1 MKITLLGMGCC
12 FSGEDETEGP
22 RQASERDPL
31 LGGSSTP
38 IANGPRSLD
47 ESHNHSSGPI
57 SRTDEQSLLSRILH
71 QTAHNVIDV
80 SSTEP
85 HSIERTEYME
95 RSRQYMSKLSAVNGS
110 TLQNTSDLPNGVKV
124 PQTVLASEPIP
135 QGDIMFAIQAAKGAD
150 ASLSG
155 FHVEHRDELVVQFE
169 SS

>member
-1 MKITLLGMGCC
+1 VGMGCC
-12 FSGEDETEGP
+12 FSRGDDTDGQ

-31 LGGSSTP
+31 LGGSSAP
-38 IANGPRSLD
+38 IANGQRPLD
-47 ESHNHSSGPI
+47 DAHNSSTGPI
-57 SRTDEQSLLSRILH
+57 SKTDEQSLLSRILH

-95 RSRQYMSKLSAVNGS
+95 RSRQYMSKLSSV
-110 TLQNTSDLPNGVKV
+110 NTSTVHNAAELPAGVKV
-124 PQTVLASEPIP
+124 PQLVLASEPVP
-135 QGDIMFAIQAAKGAD
+135 QGDIAFAIQAAKGAD

-155 FHVEHRDELVVQFE
+155 FHVEQREQLVVQFE

>member
-1 MKITLLGMGCC
+1 MGCC
-12 FSGEDETEGP
+12 FSSEDDTDGQ

-31 LGGSSTP
+31 LGGSSAP
-38 IANGPRSLD
+38 IANGPRSVD
-47 ESHNHSSGPI
+47 DSHNHSSGPI

-71 QTAHNVIDV
+71 QTAHKVIDV

-110 TLQNTSDLPNGVKV
+110 TVHNPSDLPSGVKV
-124 PQTVLASEPIP
+124 PQSVLSSEPIS
-135 QGDIMFAIQAAKGAD
+135 QGDIAFAIQAAKGAD

-155 FHVEHRDELVVQFE
+155 FHVEHRDALVVHFE

>member
-1 MKITLLGMGCC
+1 MGCC
-12 FSGEDETEGP
+12 FSGEDNPDGS

-31 LGGSSTP
+31 LRGSSAP
-38 IANGPRSLD
+38 IANGQRPVDDAL
-47 ESHNHSSGPI
+47 NHSSGPI

-71 QTAHNVIDV
+71 QTAHKVIDV

-95 RSRQYMSKLSAVNGS
+95 RSRQYMSKLSTVNGS
-110 TLQNTSDLPNGVKV
+110 TVHNPSNLPSGVKA
-124 PQTVLASEPIP
+124 PQSVLASEPIP
-135 QGDIMFAIQAAKGAD
+135 QGDITFAIQAAKGAD

-155 FHVEHRDELVVQFE
+155 FHVEPRDALVVQFE